1 MDGHEGIN
9 QVQKIIVG
17 QSMTFI
23 LFNQAYG
30 DLHSYVRTK
39 RRIREPEAADLFK
52 QVVTIVADCHAN
64 GIILR
69 DLKLRK
75 FIFSDKEK

>member
-1 MDGHEGIN
+1 MDGHEGVN
-9 QVQKIIVG
+9 QVVKIVVG
-17 QSMTFI
+17 RAYTFI
-23 LFNQAYG
+23 LFEQAYG

-39 RRIREPEAADLFK
+39 KRIREPEAAALFQ

-75 FIFSDKEK
+75 FIFSNREK